1 MARKTEKV
9 VITAENRDKGKTY
22 LITEMSAFHAAKW
35 ARHAL
40 LSLNVNMLEISWLRS
55 MVEVDE
61 NGKLSLSKI
70 ADLEM
75 AGVAAIGILNVLS
88 AVPESVMDSLMDDML
103 ACCEFMPDPKLPL
116 GRPVVDQVE
125 GDIEEP
131 STIITLQA
139 SAIGLHLDFLKTA
152 VNQATGR

>member
-22 LITEMSAFHAAKW
+22 LITEMSAFVAAKW
-35 ARHAL
+35 ARRAL
-40 LSLNVNMLEISWLRS
+40 LSINTSMLEISWLRNLLTT
-55 MVEVDE
+55 DE
-61 NGKLSLSKI
+61 NGKLSLSRI

-75 AGVAAIGILNVLS
+75 AGVAAIGVLNLFS
-88 AVPESVMDSLMDDML
+88 SIPPDVMDALNDDML
-103 ACCEFMPDPKLPL
+103 SCCEFIPAPNLP
-116 GRPVVDQVE
+116 GRPVIEQVE

-139 SAIGLHLDFLKTA
+139 AAIGLHLDFLKSA
-152 VNQATGR
+152 VNLATGR

>member
-9 VITAENRDKGKTY
+9 VITADNRDKGKTY
-22 LITEMSAFHAAKW
+22 LITEMPPFQAAKW

-61 NGKLSLSKI
+61 NGKLSLAKI

-88 AVPESVMDSLMDDML
+88 AVPESVMDSLMEDML
-103 ACCEFMPDPKLPL
+103 ACCEFIPGANLP

-152 VNQATGR
+152 VNQNLGR

>member
-55 MVEVDE
+55 MVEVDD
-61 NGKLSLSKI
+61 NGKLSLTKI

-103 ACCEFMPDPKLPL
+103 ACCEFIPGHNLP
-116 GRPVVDQVE
+116 GRPVVDQIE

>member
-22 LITEMSAFHAAKW
+22 LITEMSAFVAARW
-35 ARHAL
+35 ARRAL
-40 LSLNVNMLEISWLRS
+40 LSINTSMLEISWLRNLLTT
-55 MVEVDE
+55 DE
-61 NGKLSLSKI
+61 SGKISLSRI

-75 AGVAAIGILNVLS
+75 AGVAAIGILNLFS
-88 AVPESVMDSLMDDML
+88 SIPPDVMDALNDDML
-103 ACCEFMPDPKLPL
+103 ACCEFIPAPNLP
-116 GRPVVDQVE
+116 GRPVIDQID

-139 SAIGLHLDFLKTA
+139 AAIGLHLDFLKSA
-152 VNQATGR
+152 VSLATGR

>member
-22 LITEMSAFHAAKW
+22 FITEMSAFVAAKW
-35 ARHAL
+35 ARRAL
-40 LSLNVNMLEISWLRS
+40 LSINTSMLEISWLRNLLTT
-55 MVEVDE
+55 DE
-61 NGKLSLSKI
+61 NGKLSLSRI

-75 AGVAAIGILNVLS
+75 AGVAAIGILNLFS
-88 AVPESVMDSLMDDML
+88 SIPPDVMDALNDDML
-103 ACCEFMPDPKLPL
+103 SCCEFIPAPNLP
-116 GRPVVDQVE
+116 GRPVIEQVE

-139 SAIGLHLDFLKTA
+139 AAIGLHLDFLKSA
-152 VNQATGR
+152 VNLATGR

>member
-22 LITEMSAFHAAKW
+22 LITEMSAFVAAKW
-35 ARHAL
+35 ARRAL
-40 LSLNVNMLEISWLRS
+40 LSINTSMLEISWLRNLLTT
-55 MVEVDE
+55 DE
-61 NGKLSLSKI
+61 NGKISLSRI

-75 AGVAAIGILNVLS
+75 AGVAAIGILNLFS
-88 AVPESVMDSLMDDML
+88 SIPPDVMDALNDDML
-103 ACCEFMPDPKLPL
+103 ACCEFIPAPNLP
-116 GRPVVDQVE
+116 GRPVVEQVE

-139 SAIGLHLDFLKTA
+139 AAIGLHLDFLKSA
-152 VNQATGR
+152 VNLVSGR